1 MSRKFLAAGLFALLP
16 ALAACDP
23 SAVRTQAKADS
34 PNFDASDPKNA
45 PEPARFGAKAEPL
58 WQAGPEPTSSASSPS
73 ASSLQ
78 ALAAPTVSAY
88 DAGRKI
94 FDGSRDAGSAPA
106 AVRAR
111 IRSSGAAPVTLSNKQ
126 MSIDTDGLIADPAV
140 AKAVKARDRWHQD
153 DTSYHYANGKPLD
166 PMRVPYI
173 SLPLDYAGAKTGDL
187 ALVEYNGRQVW
198 AVCGDRGPKGK
209 FGEASSAAAAAL
221 GINPDGLSGGVRRG
235 VTYTLFPG
243 TAGSRPRDENA
254 LLAYIDDNKGP
265 LYARLGRRETV
276 QLAMLP

>member
-1 MSRKFLAAGLFALLP
+1 MSRKPLAAGLLALLP

-23 SAVRTQAKADS
+23 SALRSQKTADS

-45 PEPARFGAKAEPL
+45 PEPAHFGAKAEPL
-58 WQAGPEPTSSASSPS
+58 WQAGPEPASSASSS

-78 ALAAPTVSAY
+78 ALATPTVSAD

-94 FDGSRDAGSAPA
+94 FDGALSQAPA
-106 AVRAR
+106 AVKTR
-111 IRSSGAAPVTLSNKQ
+111 IQSSGAAPITLSNKQ
-126 MSIDTDGLIADPAV
+126 MSIDTDGQIADPAL
-140 AKAVKARDRWHQD
+140 AKAIKARDRWHQD
-153 DTSYHYANGKPLD
+153 ATSFRYANGRSLD
-166 PMRVPYI
+166 PTRVPYI
-173 SLPLDYAGAKTGDL
+173 SLPLDYTGAKTGDL

-221 GINPDGLSGGVRRG
+221 GIDADGLSGGVHRG

-243 TAGSRPRDENA
+243 TAGARPRDEST

-265 LYARLGRRETV
+265 LYARLGRGGKETV
-276 QLAMLP
+276 QLASLN